1 MSALPISLV
10 SIAMSAVE
18 KPAPPVD
25 GAAAAAARALRLHA
39 RYRGKIATISKVPL
53 ASADELAIW
62 YTPGVAEPCRAI
74 AADAEASFTYT
85 NRANTI
91 AIVSDGSRVLG
102 LGDIGPEAGLPVM
115 EGKALLFKL
124 FGGVD
129 AVPLCI
135 RARDADDIVRTVS
148 LIEPS
153 FGGINLEDIAQ
164 PKCFG
169 VLDAARQTASI
180 PVWHDDQQGSATAAL
195 AALLASLEVTGK
207 SIDRIRVV
215 LFGVGAANVAT
226 YRLLKAYGL
235 HPKTIVA
242 CDSKGILHPGRG
254 DIESRQL
261 EFPDKWRICLESN
274 GDGRR
279 GGPQN
284 AFAGADVCIAFSRSG
299 PGVISPHWV
308 GAMARDAAVF
318 AAANPVPEIF
328 PEDAAAAGA
337 RIVATGRSDFPNQL
351 NNSLV
356 FPGMF
361 RGVLDVRA
369 RTISDRMA
377 IAAAQELV
385 ATAREKGLAADRLL
399 PSMGD
404 WRVAARIAGAVG
416 ATAAAEGLARNP
428 LRRAELEK
436 LAIATIGASRA
447 CVEELAKAGLISPLP
462 K

>member
-1 MSALPISLV
+1 MEESAG
-10 SIAMSAVE
+10 A
-18 KPAPPVD
+18 D
-25 GAAAAAARALRLHA
+25 RAAAAAMRALRMHA
-39 RYRGKIATISKVPL
+39 HYKGKIATISKVPL
-53 ASADELAIW
+53 AGADELSIW

-74 AADAEASFTYT
+74 AADAEASFSYT

-102 LGDIGPEAGLPVM
+102 LGNIGPEAGLPVM

-135 RARDADDIVRTVS
+135 RARETEDIVRAVE

-169 VLDAARQTASI
+169 VLDEVRRRVSI

-195 AALLASLEVTGK
+195 AALLAALEVTGK
-207 SIDRIRVV
+207 SIDRIRIV
-215 LFGVGAANVAT
+215 LFGIGAANVAT

-235 HPKTIVA
+235 APKAIVA
-242 CDSKGILHPGRG
+242 CDSKGILHPGRN
-254 DIESRQL
+254 DIEHQQL
-261 EFPDKWRICLESN
+261 QFADKWRICLESN
-274 GDGRR
+274 GDGLR
-279 GGPQN
+279 GGPEV
-284 AFAGADVCIAFSRSG
+284 AFVGADVCIAFSRPG
-299 PGVISPHWV
+299 PGVILPEWIRTMR
-308 GAMARDAAVF
+308 GDAAVF

-328 PEDAAAAGA
+328 PEAAVNAGA

-356 FPGMF
+356 FPGIF

-377 IAAAQELV
+377 IAAAEALV
-385 ATAREKGLAADRLL
+385 TAARERGLAADRLL
-399 PSMGD
+399 PAMGD
-404 WRVAARIAGAVG
+404 WTTAARIAGAVG
-416 ATAAAEGLARNP
+416 EAAVAEGLARNP
-428 LRRAELEK
+428 ASRDELEK
-436 LAIATIGASRA
+436 LAIGAIGASRA
-447 CVEELAKAGLISPLP
+447 CVEKLVGAGLIAPLP
-462 K
+462 Q

>member
-1 MSALPISLV
+1 M
-10 SIAMSAVE
+10 E
-18 KPAPPVD
+18 KPVPGVD
-25 GAAAAAARALRLHA
+25 QASAAAARALRMHA
-39 RYRGKIATISKVPL
+39 HYRGKIGTISKVPL
-53 ASADELAIW
+53 CSADELSIW

-74 AADAEASFTYT
+74 AADAEASFSYT
-85 NRANTI
+85 NRANAI

-129 AVPLCI
+129 AIPLCI
-135 RARDADDIVRTVS
+135 RAREAEDIVRAVE

-164 PKCFG
+164 PKCFD
-169 VLDAARQTASI
+169 VLDAARKKVSI

-195 AALLASLEVTGK
+195 AALLAAVEVTGK
-207 SIDRIRVV
+207 SIDRVRIV

-226 YRLLKAYGL
+226 YRLLKAYGID
-235 HPKTIVA
+235 PKAIVA
-242 CDSKGILHPGRG
+242 CDSKGILHPGRS
-254 DIESRQL
+254 DIESQQQKFA
-261 EFPDKWRICLESN
+261 EKWRICLESN
-274 GDGRR
+274 RDGRR
-279 GGPQN
+279 GGPEI
-284 AFAGADVCIAFSRSG
+284 AFAGADLCIAFSRSG
-299 PGVISPHWV
+299 PGVILPEWV
-308 GAMARDAAVF
+308 GTMARDAAVF

-328 PEDAAAAGA
+328 PEAAANAGA

-369 RTISDRMA
+369 RTISDQMA
-377 IAAAQELV
+377 IAAAKALV
-385 ATAREKGLAADRLL
+385 AAARKKGLAADRLL
-399 PSMGD
+399 PAMDD
-404 WRVAARIAGAVG
+404 WTVAAQIAGAVG
-416 ATAAAEGLARNP
+416 EAAVAEGLARNP
-428 LRRAELEK
+428 LSRGELER

-447 CVEELAKAGLISPLP
+447 CVEELVKAGLISSLP
-462 K
+462 EVI

>member
-1 MSALPISLV
+1 MQLTMEKSPP
-10 SIAMSAVE
+10 AV
-18 KPAPPVD
+18 D
-25 GAAAAAARALRLHA
+25 QAAAAAARALRMHA
-39 RYRGKIATISKVPL
+39 HYRGKIATIPKVPL
-53 ASADELAIW
+53 SGTDALSIW

-74 AADAEASFTYT
+74 AADADTSFSYT

-115 EGKALLFKL
+115 EGKALLFKV

-135 RARDADDIVRTVS
+135 RAREAEDIVRTVE

-169 VLDAARQTASI
+169 VLDAARERVSI

-195 AALLASLEVTGK
+195 AALLAATEVTGK
-207 SIDRIRVV
+207 SIDRIRIVM
-215 LFGVGAANVAT
+215 FGVGAANVAT

-235 HPKTIVA
+235 DPKTIVA
-242 CDSKGILHPGRG
+242 CDSKGILHPGRD

-261 EFPDKWRICLESN
+261 EFADKWRICRESN

-279 GGPQN
+279 GGPEA
-284 AFAGADVCIAFSRSG
+284 AFAGADVCIAFSRPG
-299 PGVISPHWV
+299 PGVILPEWV
-308 GAMARDAAVF
+308 GTMARNAAVF

-328 PEDAAAAGA
+328 PEAAANAGA
-337 RIVATGRSDFPNQL
+337 RIVATGRGDFPNQL

-356 FPGMF
+356 FPGIF

-369 RTISDRMA
+369 RTISDQMA
-377 IAAAQELV
+377 IAAAQALV
-385 ATAREKGLAADRLL
+385 AAAREKGLAADRLL
-399 PSMGD
+399 PTMGD
-404 WRVAARIAGAVG
+404 WTVPARIAGAVG
-416 ATAAAEGLARNP
+416 EAAVAEGLARNP
-428 LRRAELEK
+428 LSRGELEK
-436 LAIATIGASRA
+436 LAIAAIRNSRA
-447 CVEELAKAGLISPLP
+447 CVEELVKAGLIPSSLEVI
-462 K
+462 